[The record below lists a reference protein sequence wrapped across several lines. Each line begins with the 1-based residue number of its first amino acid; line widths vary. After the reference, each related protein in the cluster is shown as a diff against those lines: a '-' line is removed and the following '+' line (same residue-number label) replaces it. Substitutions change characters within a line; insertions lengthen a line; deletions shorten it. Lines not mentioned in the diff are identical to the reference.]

1 MTTTSADLSKTP
13 NQNSS
18 FLGSLFGSV
27 RGAAQ
32 AVGNATVQAACGAG
46 EAIGSVAVNTTH
58 GLGYVTDMVNNSPLL
73 QPLTKA
79 LKIDW
84 LLEIVDRVDI
94 VKAETEIQRL
104 QQQYPNENPSEVS
117 HRVILEKAIY
127 VGGTGVATSIVPG
140 MASALMAVDL
150 AATTAIQAE
159 MVYQIAHAYGF
170 DLQEPARKGEVL
182 GIFGLAAG
190 GGQAL
195 KAGAKYAL
203 KAGFAFIRNVPLA
216 GAVIGASTNAV
227 MLYSLGYAA
236 CRFYE
241 AKLAPETMETA
252 LETAQVDTQKYLK
265 AAIAQQAIMDQIL
278 VHVILAGNPGKTW
291 EQILPELEEA
301 NLSPGSLEIIQKN
314 IKSPPSLEKL
324 LAQVNDEF
332 AISVV
337 AQCQKIA
344 ELDEVITPQEKKVLE
359 LISKKLKVDLAAVE
373 MQVLQSELDAL
384 AGILLE

>member
-18 FLGSLFGSV
+18 FFGSLFGSV

-32 AVGNATVQAACGAG
+32 VVGNATVQAACGAG

-58 GLGYVTDMVNNSPLL
+58 GLGYVTEMVNNSRLL
-73 QPLTKA
+73 SPLTKA
-79 LKIDW
+79 LKIE
-84 LLEIVDRVDI
+84 LLEIVDQIDI

-104 QQQYPNENPSEVS
+104 QQKYPNESPSEIS

-140 MASALMAVDL
+140 IGLGLIAVDL
-150 AATTAIQAE
+150 TVTTAIQAE
-159 MVYQIAHAYGF
+159 MVYQIAYAYGF

-182 GIFGLAAG
+182 GIFGLAVG

-195 KAGAKYAL
+195 KAGL
-203 KAGFAFIRNVPLA
+203 GFMRNVPLA
-216 GAVIGASTNAV
+216 GAVIGGSTNAV

-241 AKLAPETMETA
+241 AKLAPETMEAA

-291 EQILPELEEA
+291 EQILPELEGA

-337 AQCQKIA
+337 AQSQKIA

-373 MQVLQSELDAL
+373 MQVLQNELDAL
-384 AGILLE
+384 SDILLE

>member
-1 MTTTSADLSKTP
+1 
-13 NQNSS
+13 
-18 FLGSLFGSV
+18 
-27 RGAAQ
+27 
-32 AVGNATVQAACGAG
+32 
-46 EAIGSVAVNTTH
+46 
-58 GLGYVTDMVNNSPLL
+58 MVNNSPLL

-140 MASALMAVDL
+140 MASGLMAVDL
-150 AATTAIQAE
+150 LATTAIQAE

-182 GIFGLAAG
+182 GIFGLAVG

-203 KAGFAFIRNVPLA
+203 KAGLGFMRNVPLA

-344 ELDEVITPQEKKVLE
+344 ELDDVITPQEKKVLE

-373 MQVLQSELDAL
+373 MQVLQNELDAL
-384 AGILLE
+384 SDMLLE

>member
-13 NQNSS
+13 NQNQS
-18 FLGSLFGSV
+18 FFGSLFGSV
-27 RGAAQ
+27 AGAAQ

-58 GLGYVTDMVNNSPLL
+58 RLGYVTEMVNNSRLL
-73 QPLTKA
+73 SPLTKA
-79 LKIDW
+79 LKIE
-84 LLEIVDRVDI
+84 LLEIVDRIDI

-104 QQQYPNENPSEVS
+104 QQKYPNESPSEIS

-140 MASALMAVDL
+140 MGLGLIAVDL
-150 AATTAIQAE
+150 TVTTAIQAE
-159 MVYQIAHAYGF
+159 MVYQIAYAYGF

-182 GIFGLAAG
+182 GIFGLAVG

-195 KAGAKYAL
+195 KAGL
-203 KAGFAFIRNVPLA
+203 GFIRNVPLA
-216 GAVIGASTNAV
+216 GAVIGGSTNAV

-241 AKLAPETMETA
+241 AKLAPETMEVA
-252 LETAQVDTQKYLK
+252 LETAEINTQKYLK

-291 EQILPELEEA
+291 EQILPELEAA

-373 MQVLQSELDAL
+373 MQVLQNELDAL
-384 AGILLE
+384 SDMLLE

>member
-32 AVGNATVQAACGAG
+32 VVGNATVQAACGAG

-58 GLGYVTDMVNNSPLL
+58 SLGYVTEMVNNSQLL
-73 QPLTKA
+73 LPLTKA
-79 LKIDW
+79 LKIE
-84 LLEIVDRVDI
+84 LLEIVDRIDI

-104 QQQYPNENPSEVS
+104 QQKYPNESPSEIS

-127 VGGTGVATSIVPG
+127 VGGTGVAISIVPG
-140 MASALMAVDL
+140 MGLGLIAVDL
-150 AATTAIQAE
+150 TVTSAIQAE
-159 MVYQIAHAYGF
+159 MVYQIAYAYGF
-170 DLQEPARKGEVL
+170 DLREPARKGEVL
-182 GIFGLAAG
+182 GIFGLAVG

-195 KAGAKYAL
+195 KAGL
-203 KAGFAFIRNVPLA
+203 GFMRNVPLA
-216 GAVIGASTNAV
+216 GAVIGGSTNAV